1 MQTLKKS
8 PLCLARLLAM
18 TFVLSALSSGGVAQ
32 ERIVVG
38 PSYPIKENDFL
49 KVIEARLLAKQK
61 SGELAKIER
70 EAIARSKQ
78 SIEQPKSLGVHRTRE
93 PRTHYFDP
101 TITANEELRT
111 PDGKTVVARGTTV
124 NPLNV
129 VSMSK
134 ALLFFDASDKD
145 QVSYATAFIAKQKIP
160 VKAVL
165 TGGSYMAL
173 MRQWKSPVYFDQGAA
188 LVSKLGIRQVPAIVY
203 QEGKRLRIDEVTP

>member
-1 MQTLKKS
+1 LATLS
-8 PLCLARLLAM
+8 LTCA
-18 TFVLSALSSGGVAQ
+18 AQ
-32 ERIVVG
+32 ERMIVG
-38 PSYPIKENDFL
+38 PSFPIKENDFL

-61 SGELAKIER
+61 SGELEKIER

-78 SIEQPKSLGVHRTRE
+78 SIEQPKSLGLQRTRE

-134 ALLFFDASDKD
+134 ALLFFDASDAD
-145 QVSYATAFIAKQKIP
+145 QVRYASAFIAKQKIP

-173 MRQWKSPVYFDQGAA
+173 MRQWKSPVYFDQGAT
-188 LVSKLGIRQVPAIVY
+188 LVTKLRIRQVPAIVY
-203 QEGKRLRIDEVTP
+203 QEGKKLRIDEVKP